1 MAILRT
7 RRWLDFRERPRMS
20 AATISDR
27 PLAAEALMVAPIP
40 APAPIDDHGHVRVVL
55 VVLDHLLVELIRELG
70 WDHAVDHPA
79 SDCRDG
85 FRGRYT
91 QNKGQ
96 TLRGLPLFASSG
108 FLEAGGFRGGGGR
121 PPRWG
126 GSTLLG
132 GGRGGGVLPPPGR
145 GGSAAPGPGGPG
157 L

>member
-40 APAPIDDHGHVRVVL
+40 APAPVNDHGHVRVVL
-55 VVLDHLLVELIRELG
+55 VVLDHLLVELIGELG

-96 TLRGLPLFASSG
+96 TPPGSVPSCFERVA
-108 FLEAGGFRGGGGR
+108 RGGQSPERGGR
-121 PPRWG
+121 PPRCVR
-126 GSTLLG
+126 SI
-132 GGRGGGVLPPPGR
+132 
-145 GGSAAPGPGGPG
+145 
-157 L
+157 